1 MGTELAR
8 REDVSELKDTA
19 RLLALSGYFDAK
31 GSAEQQ
37 VAQLATKILAGRE
50 LGYGPFASVQG
61 IHVIQGRPSLSA
73 NLMAAAVKGSAKYDY
88 RVRQMDEKACKL
100 EFFERRG
107 GQLESLGVSEFT
119 AEDARKAG
127 TQNMAKYGRNM
138 MFSRA
143 MSNGVKWYC
152 PDVFS
157 GNAVYTP
164 EELGAPVDGN
174 GDVIEGSFRQVNQE
188 TGEITERQPEPP
200 APEPAQPN
208 GNGNGERKP
217 LSEKTFRRLH
227 GLGVKLYGQQ
237 EWDEKRHALV
247 VAVSKGSAESS
258 KDLTEAEAAKLI
270 DGMEKKIAAAKPA
283 PTLPDADVQFYADK
297 GDQPFEDDDAPV
309 PTMHVEQ
316 PVLVAGGGKG
326 TY

>member
-8 REDVSELKDTA
+8 REDVGELKDTA

-37 VAQLATKILAGRE
+37 IAQLATKILAGRE

-73 NLMAAAVKGSAKYDY
+73 NLMAAAVKASPKYDY
-88 RVRQMDEKACKL
+88 RVRQMDDKGCKI
-100 EFFERRG
+100 EFFERTG
-107 GQLESLGVSEFT
+107 GKLESLGFSEFT
-119 AEDARKAG
+119 AQDAVKAG

-174 GDVIEGSFRQVNQE
+174 GDVIEGTFRQVDPS
-188 TGEITERQPEPP
+188 TGEIKDAP
-200 APEPAQPN
+200 APERKDTPPAQPN
-208 GNGNGERKP
+208 GNGQGAPARAV
-217 LSEKTFRRLH
+217 LSEGTFKHLH
-227 GLGVKLYGQQ
+227 AVGTHLYGVD
-237 EWDEKRHALV
+237 WDAKRPALV
-247 VAVSKGSAESS
+247 KAASKGAVTSS
-258 KDLTEAEAAKLI
+258 KELTEAEAQTLI
-270 DGMEKKIAAAKPA
+270 GGMEKKIAAMPPVSKP
-283 PTLPDADVQFYADK
+283 
-297 GDQPFEDDDAPV
+297 DDNPV
-309 PTMHVEQ
+309 PEDVEFAPPPMHAEQ
-316 PVLVAGGGKG
+316 PALVTGGGKG
-326 TY
+326 YN